1 MISIMSK
8 TDSVARIL
16 ALAGGNGG
24 GGTTGTTN
32 YLELA
37 NKPMINGVELAG
49 NKTTE
54 DLGIEAG
61 VSEETLIQTIA
72 QESAA
77 RQKQD
82 ELLQGEIETKIM
94 PANIKA
100 GEGVSIEQSGL
111 DVTISATT
119 NYEVATENDI
129 EDIFSSTGGDFVLTY
144 VIDGGEPEVYEITVP
159 FGPSAVTMLTSEL
172 RDRDSIYSL
181 GYDLTVTS
189 ERGLLNTLNG
199 VFTNLPNAKK
209 IDLTGLNVS
218 AVTDKTF
225 QHIFRGD
232 VNLEEVNMSNMA
244 FPSVTVIDNMFTN
257 LEKLTTVNMSGCT
270 FANLRTIDYMFN
282 TLPALTNLQLNLGT
296 LPKLTIA
303 SDVIRMCDALVNL
316 DLSGLDVSN
325 ATNLIR
331 LVIFVDN
338 LESITLPTNISNAN
352 ILDSIVRSAPKLE
365 TIDFTGRSNN
375 KVTSFQWGF
384 ANDTGL
390 KTIDLTMIDFSN
402 VTGTN
407 SLQHMF
413 QNCSSLE
420 EVKVN
425 SSWNIS
431 TASKANIFDGASI
444 SDVTIVEV

>member
-1 MISIMSK
+1 MASV
-8 TDSVARIL
+8 DSVARLL
-16 ALAGGNGG
+16 AISAGNSGGG
-24 GGTTGTTN
+24 GGTGGTSN
-32 YLELA
+32 YPELA
-37 NKPMINGVELAG
+37 NKPRINGVELVG

-54 DLGIEAG
+54 DLGIEVG

-94 PANIKA
+94 PSNIKA

-111 DVTISATT
+111 DVTISATA

-129 EDIFSSTGGDFVLTY
+129 EGIFFSTDGDFVLTY
-144 VIDGGEPEVYEITVP
+144 VIDGGEPKVYGITVP
-159 FGPSAVTMLTSEL
+159 YGSSAVTALTSEL
-172 RDRDSIYSL
+172 RDRDSLYSL

-189 ERGLLNTLNG
+189 EEGLLNTLSG
-199 VFTNLPNAKK
+199 VFTDLPNAKK

-218 AVTDKTF
+218 AVTDTTL
-225 QHIFRGD
+225 QNIFSRD

-244 FPSVTVIDNMFTN
+244 FPGVTAINNMFAN

-270 FANLRTIDYMFN
+270 FANLGTINQMFN

-296 LPKLTIA
+296 LPKLTTA
-303 SDVIRMCDALVNL
+303 TDVIRTCNALVNL

-325 ATNLIR
+325 ATSLLR

-338 LESITLPTNISNAN
+338 LESITLPTDISNAN
-352 ILDSIVRSAPKLE
+352 ILDSIVRSAPKLK
-365 TIDFTGRSNN
+365 TIDFTGRTNN

-390 KTIDLTMIDFSN
+390 KIIDLTMIDFSN
-402 VTGTN
+402 VTSTN
-407 SLQHMF
+407 GLQHMF
-413 QNCSSLE
+413 QNDSSLE
-420 EVKVN
+420 EVRVN

-431 TASKANIFDGASI
+431 TASKANVFDGASI